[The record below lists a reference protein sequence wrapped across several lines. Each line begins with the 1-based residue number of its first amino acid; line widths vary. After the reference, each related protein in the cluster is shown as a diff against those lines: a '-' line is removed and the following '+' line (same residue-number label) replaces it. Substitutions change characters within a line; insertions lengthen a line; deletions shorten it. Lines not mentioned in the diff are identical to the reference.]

1 MGSHTTL
8 GVVAVGYRVRVTFKK
23 HPHRPQRPAVLCRK
37 NAPHFLEVKG
47 NESTN
52 TEKNP
57 RKNLCLKQVTHK

>member
-1 MGSHTTL
+1 MGSHATL

-23 HPHRPQRPAVLCRK
+23 HPRRYPQKKKTSLSVG
-37 NAPHFLEVKG
+37 VKE

>member
-1 MGSHTTL
+1 MGSHATL

-23 HPHRPQRPAVLCRK
+23 HPADTHRKKRPPLSVG
-37 NAPHFLEVKG
+37 VKE
-47 NESTN
+47 NESTR